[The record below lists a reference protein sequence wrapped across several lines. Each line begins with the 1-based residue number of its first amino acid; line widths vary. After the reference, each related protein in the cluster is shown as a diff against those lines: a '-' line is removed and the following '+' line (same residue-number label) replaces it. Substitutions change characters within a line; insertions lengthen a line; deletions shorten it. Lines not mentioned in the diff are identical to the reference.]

1 MCSWLLRCQYL
12 ICVPLVV
19 LSCTCMRMSDGS
31 GWATALFCMMCRSHP
46 YWGLADIAEP
56 AGVQLCPG
64 PSSAAEVVATCVQN
78 NPPVQQ
84 FFLDGGALPKL
95 LKLAGDADPTCR
107 CGRAPAASHAGQCT
121 PTCLAR

>member
-1 MCSWLLRCQYL
+1 MPRSEPVQQKWW
-12 ICVPLVV
+12 PL
-19 LSCTCMRMSDGS
+19 
-31 GWATALFCMMCRSHP
+31 ACRTI
-46 YWGLADIAEP
+46 L
-56 AGVQLCPG
+56 Q
-64 PSSAAEVVATCVQN
+64 
-78 NPPVQQ
+78 VQQ